1 MRKVVW
7 SAAVMIACLAGAGT
21 AQAQSATGAGQP
33 AQGASPQRARLVT
46 QKRLAKRFKAMDLNG
61 DGSISRDEWKGQ
73 ARVFDRLDAN
83 HDGVLSPQEL
93 RRAMR
98 RAAVRRRR

>member
-1 MRKVVW
+1 MKKAVW
-7 SAAVMIACLAGAGT
+7 AGVILATCVAFTGSAMAAEG
-21 AQAQSATGAGQP
+21 
-33 AQGASPQRARLVT
+33 T
-46 QKRLAKRFKAMDLNG
+46 QKPQNRAQKRFEAQFKKLDTNH
-61 DGSISRDEWKGQ
+61 DGVISRDEWKRRPK
-73 ARVFDRLDAN
+73 AFDRLDAN

>member
-7 SAAVMIACLAGAGT
+7 SAVVMIACLAGAGT
-21 AQAQSATGAGQP
+21 WISTATA
-33 AQGASPQRARLVT
+33 AFR
-46 QKRLAKRFKAMDLNG
+46 K
-61 DGSISRDEWKGQ
+61 DEWKGQ
-73 ARVFDRLDAN
+73 ARAFDRLDAN
-83 HDGVLSPQEL
+83 HDGALSPQEL

>member
-21 AQAQSATGAGQP
+21 AQAQSATGPGQQ
-33 AQGASPQRARLVT
+33 AQGARPQRARLVA
-46 QKRLAKRFKAMDLNG
+46 QKRVEKRFKAMDLNG
-61 DGSISRDEWKGQ
+61 NGSISKDEWKGQ
-73 ARVFDRLDAN
+73 ARAFDRLDAN
-83 HDGVLSPQEL
+83 HDGALSPQEL
-93 RRAMR
+93 QRAMR